1 MIPLNHQ
8 LFLALNASDAASPL
22 AVWAGRALAEWPIG
36 IAVLLTLLAVVR
48 QKPRGPAFA
57 LALRVV
63 LTVAVAMG
71 SACLIRIFHYN
82 PRPFVLGLGR
92 MLIAHDPT
100 SSFPSLHAT
109 FLFSMAFAL
118 LLQKGSR
125 GIALFVMLLGGATAW
140 ARIFVGVHYPLDMA
154 GAFLTACLAAVAV
167 NFCFQRARGGWA
179 VKNGGARG

>member
-1 MIPLNHQ
+1 MISLNQ
-8 LFLALNASDAASPL
+8 QIFLAVNASDAASPF
-22 AVWAGRALAEWPIG
+22 AVWAGAMLAEWPVG
-36 IAVLLTLLAVVR
+36 IAMLLALLAVVR
-48 QKPRGPAFA
+48 QKPRGLAVA

-63 LTVAVAMG
+63 LTVAVSMG
-71 SACLIRIFHYN
+71 SACLIRMFHYN

-154 GAFLTACLAAVAV
+154 GAFLTACLAAVTV

>member
-1 MIPLNHQ
+1 MISLNHQ
-8 LFLALNASDAASPL
+8 IFLAVNASDAASPF
-22 AVWAGRALAEWPIG
+22 AVWAGGELAEWPIG
-36 IAVLLTLLAVVR
+36 IAMVLTLLVVAR
-48 QKPRGPAFA
+48 QKPRGFAIA

-71 SACLIRIFHYN
+71 SACLIRTLHYS

-92 MLIAHDPT
+92 MLIAHEPT

-118 LLQKGSR
+118 FLQNGSR
-125 GIALFVMLLGGATAW
+125 GIAVFVMLLGFATAW

-154 GAFLTACLAAVAV
+154 GAFLTACLAAVV
-167 NFCFQRARGGWA
+167 VKLCFHQPIGRA

>member
-1 MIPLNHQ
+1 MNHQ

-22 AVWAGRALAEWPIG
+22 AAWAGGVLAECPIG
-36 IAVLLTLLAVVR
+36 IAVVLTMLAVVR
-48 QKPRGPAFA
+48 QKPRSFAIA

-71 SACLIRIFHYN
+71 SACLIRMFHYN

-92 MLIAHDPT
+92 MLVAHEPT

-109 FLFSMAFAL
+109 FVFSMAFAL
-118 LLQKGSR
+118 LLQTGSR
-125 GIALFVMLLGGATAW
+125 GIALFVMLLGFATAC

-167 NFCFQRARGGWA
+167 KFCFQRASGWA
-179 VKNGGARG
+179 VKSGGARS

>member
-1 MIPLNHQ
+1 MSLNHQ
-8 LFLALNASDAASPL
+8 IFLAVNASDAASPF
-22 AVWAGRALAEWPIG
+22 AVWAGTMLAEWPVG
-36 IAVLLTLLAVVR
+36 IAMLLALLAVVR
-48 QKPRGPAFA
+48 QKPREVAVA

-63 LTVAVAMG
+63 LTVAVSMG
-71 SACLIRIFHYN
+71 SACLIRMFHYN
-82 PRPFVLGLGR
+82 P
-92 MLIAHDPT
+92 HDPT

-154 GAFLTACLAAVAV
+154 GAGASFAAAVTPP
-167 NFCFQRARGGWA
+167 
-179 VKNGGARG
+179 

>member
-1 MIPLNHQ
+1 MILLNHQ
-8 LFLALNASDAASPL
+8 IFLAINASDAASPF
-22 AVWAGRALAEWPIG
+22 AVWAGGALAEWPIG

-48 QKPRGPAFA
+48 QKPRGFAVA

-71 SACLIRIFHYN
+71 SACLIRMFHYN
-82 PRPFVLGLGR
+82 PRPFVLGIGR
-92 MLIAHDPT
+92 MLIAHEPT
-100 SSFPSLHAT
+100 SSLPSLHAT

-118 LLQKGSR
+118 LLHKGPR
-125 GIALFVMLLGGATAW
+125 GIALVVMLLGFATAW

-167 NFCFQRARGGWA
+167 KLCFRQARSGL
-179 VKNGGARG
+179 

>member
-1 MIPLNHQ
+1 MILLNHQ
-8 LFLALNASDAASPL
+8 IFLAINASDAASPF
-22 AVWAGRALAEWPIG
+22 AVWAGGALAEWPIG

-48 QKPRGPAFA
+48 QKPRGFAVA

-71 SACLIRIFHYN
+71 SACLIRMFHYN
-82 PRPFVLGLGR
+82 PRPFVLGIGR
-92 MLIAHDPT
+92 MLIAHEPT
-100 SSFPSLHAT
+100 SSLPSLHAT

-118 LLQKGSR
+118 LLHKGPR
-125 GIALFVMLLGGATAW
+125 GIALVVMLLGFATAW

-167 NFCFQRARGGWA
+167 KLCFHQARSGL
-179 VKNGGARG
+179 

>member
-22 AVWAGRALAEWPIG
+22 AVWAGGALAECPIG
-36 IAVLLTLLAVVR
+36 IAVVLTLLAVVR
-48 QKPRGPAFA
+48 QKPRSFAIA

-63 LTVAVAMG
+63 LTVAVSMG
-71 SACLIRIFHYN
+71 SACLIRMFHYN

-92 MLIAHDPT
+92 MLIAHEPT

-118 LLQKGSR
+118 LLQTGSR
-125 GIALFVMLLGGATAW
+125 GIALFVMLLGFATAW

-167 NFCFQRARGGWA
+167 KLCFRQDRAGQ
-179 VKNGGARG
+179 

>member
-1 MIPLNHQ
+1 MTSLNHQ
-8 LFLALNASDAASPL
+8 IFLAINASDAASPL
-22 AVWAGRALAEWPIG
+22 AVWAGSALAEWPIG
-36 IAVLLTLLAVVR
+36 IAVLLTLLAIVR
-48 QKPRGPAFA
+48 QKPRGFAVA

-71 SACLIRIFHYN
+71 SACLIRMFHYN
-82 PRPFVLGLGR
+82 PRPFVLGIGR
-92 MLIAHDPT
+92 MLIAHEPT

-118 LLQKGSR
+118 LLHKGSR
-125 GIALFVMLLGGATAW
+125 GIALFVMLLGFATAW

-167 NFCFQRARGGWA
+167 KLCFHQARSGL
-179 VKNGGARG
+179 

>member
-1 MIPLNHQ
+1 MISLNHQ
-8 LFLALNASDAASPL
+8 IFLAVNASDAASPF
-22 AVWAGRALAEWPIG
+22 AVWAGAMLAEWPVG
-36 IAVLLTLLAVVR
+36 IAMLL
-48 QKPRGPAFA
+48 
-57 LALRVV
+57 
-63 LTVAVAMG
+63 
-71 SACLIRIFHYN
+71 
-82 PRPFVLGLGR
+82 
-92 MLIAHDPT
+92 AHDPT

>member
-1 MIPLNHQ
+1 MMSLNHQ
-8 LFLALNASDAASPL
+8 IFLAVNASDAATPF
-22 AVWAGRALAEWPIG
+22 AVWAGGALAEWPIG

-48 QKPRGPAFA
+48 QKPRGFAVA

-71 SACLIRIFHYN
+71 SACLIRMFHYN
-82 PRPFVLGLGR
+82 PRPFVLGIGR
-92 MLIAHDPT
+92 MLIAHEPT
-100 SSFPSLHAT
+100 SSLPSLHAT

-118 LLQKGSR
+118 LLHKGSR
-125 GIALFVMLLGGATAW
+125 GIALVVMLLGFATAW

-167 NFCFQRARGGWA
+167 KLCFHQARSGL
-179 VKNGGARG
+179 

>member
-1 MIPLNHQ
+1 MMSLNHQ
-8 LFLALNASDAASPL
+8 IFLAVNASDAASPF
-22 AVWAGRALAEWPIG
+22 AVWAGTMLAEWPVG
-36 IAVLLTLLAVVR
+36 IAMLL
-48 QKPRGPAFA
+48 
-57 LALRVV
+57 
-63 LTVAVAMG
+63 
-71 SACLIRIFHYN
+71 
-82 PRPFVLGLGR
+82 
-92 MLIAHDPT
+92 AHDPT

-179 VKNGGARG
+179 VKNGGAG

>member
-22 AVWAGRALAEWPIG
+22 AVWTGGALAECPIG
-36 IAVLLTLLAVVR
+36 IAVVLTLLAVVR
-48 QKPRGPAFA
+48 QKPRSFAIA

-63 LTVAVAMG
+63 LTVAVSMG
-71 SACLIRIFHYN
+71 SACLIRMLHYN

-92 MLIAHDPT
+92 MLIAHEPT
-100 SSFPSLHAT
+100 SSFPSLHTT
-109 FLFSMAFAL
+109 FVFSMAFAL
-118 LLQKGSR
+118 LLQTGSR
-125 GIALFVMLLGGATAW
+125 GIALFVMLLGFATAW

-167 NFCFQRARGGWA
+167 KLCFHQDRAGQ
-179 VKNGGARG
+179 